1 MKRIDLSNSW
11 LAISLSLL
19 MFLSVV
25 SCGPQTQPLTSE
37 APEAPAAVEQ
47 RAAAAPQVAEEPAPA
62 TEISAAE
69 PASLVFPIPEDEM
82 TPLDKY
88 VAAEDPVFTYDTP
101 PARIQEEEGYTARI
115 YHMVSQEWLKPEQ
128 VDRTKWEHWLVI
140 IEPRELTQSEAL
152 MFIGGGSNKPEPPDA
167 DEGLARIAVMTK
179 SIVAEIKQIPNERLK
194 FSDETDERYKENGR
208 TEDELIGYCWDKF
221 LVTGDPM
228 WLTRLPMTKAV
239 VRGMDVVQKEQPRVD
254 KFTIVGGSKRG
265 WTTWTVGAV
274 DPRVVAI
281 CPAVIDVLRVVQSL
295 DNHYA
300 AYGFWAPAIHDYED
314 MQVLARMHTPE
325 FEALCDVVDPY
336 SYIDR
341 LTMPK
346 YIINSAGDQFF
357 PPNSWEFYFDDLKG
371 EKYLRYVPNTD
382 HGLNMEAYLNV
393 ASFHNAIIN
402 NTPRPDF
409 SWRRES
415 DGNLVVECETEPSKV
430 LLWQAT
436 NPDARDFRLETIGE
450 AYTSTELA
458 PAEPGVYKTA
468 MAAPEKGW
476 TAFLIELEFPNPDFM
491 LPFKFTTGVSVL
503 PDVWPHVA
511 PGTESAQQ

>member
-1 MKRIDLSNSW
+1 
-11 LAISLSLL
+11 
-19 MFLSVV
+19 
-25 SCGPQTQPLTSE
+25 
-37 APEAPAAVEQ
+37 
-47 RAAAAPQVAEEPAPA
+47 
-62 TEISAAE
+62 
-69 PASLVFPIPEDEM
+69 
-82 TPLDKY
+82 
-88 VAAEDPVFTYDTP
+88 
-101 PARIQEEEGYTARI
+101 
-115 YHMVSQEWLKPEQ
+115 
-128 VDRTKWEHWLVI
+128 
-140 IEPRELTQSEAL
+140 
-152 MFIGGGSNKPEPPDA
+152 
-167 DEGLARIAVMTK
+167 
-179 SIVAEIKQIPNERLK
+179 
-194 FSDETDERYKENGR
+194 
-208 TEDELIGYCWDKF
+208 
-221 LVTGDPM
+221 
-228 WLTRLPMTKAV
+228 
-239 VRGMDVVQKEQPRVD
+239 
-254 KFTIVGGSKRG
+254 
-265 WTTWTVGAV
+265 
-274 DPRVVAI
+274 
-281 CPAVIDVLRVVQSL
+281 VIDVLRVVQSL